1 MTQNESEIDR
11 LVRAVGGIIL
21 LLVGLSVGQGMWQIV
36 LYILSGVMLVT
47 SFTGFCLLY
56 KILGINTNK

>member
-11 LVRAVGGIIL
+11 LVRAVVGIIL
-21 LLVGLSVGQGMWQIV
+21 LLVGLSVGQGVWQIV
-36 LYILSGVMLVT
+36 LYVLSGVMLIT

-56 KILGINTNK
+56 KIFGIVTNK

>member
-11 LVRAVGGIIL
+11 LVRAVGGIVS
-21 LLVGLSVGQGMWQIV
+21 LLVGLSVGQGVWQIG
-36 LYILSGVMLVT
+36 LYVLSGVMLVT